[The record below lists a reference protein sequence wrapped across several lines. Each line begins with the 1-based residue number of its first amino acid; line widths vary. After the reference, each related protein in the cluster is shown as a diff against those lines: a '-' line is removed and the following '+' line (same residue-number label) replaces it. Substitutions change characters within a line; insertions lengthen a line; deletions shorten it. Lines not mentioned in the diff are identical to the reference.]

1 MASNSRNVQLASRYA
16 HVTQDTWFYDFTIY
30 LFYLLIYLFIHL
42 DTTCNT
48 LHRSGGRGTT
58 SRAGTRKKAIDCYPF
73 RLEPRENFKNMDSKL
88 HHHHHLVYS
97 YYQLSATAVHHH
109 FPSNCLFV
117 LSVKRHGKFSSSS
130 SRYCQFVLS
139 VKRYGIHST
148 IQIDCKLQSPPWQ
161 RNNVVSSWCIAQD
174 NVVVKAFKIV
184 LDSCCDKQHA
194 WSSSVQKTF
203 WTLIS
208 TTHHDKS
215 SMAFSSQQ
223 CV

>member
-1 MASNSRNVQLASRYA
+1 MVYQLDVWFKFLHHHFHHHHHLWHRIPGTSNWPPDMHMWHRIL
-16 HVTQDTWFYDFTIY
+16 DFTIY

-97 YYQLSATAVHHH
+97 CYQLSATAVHHH

-194 WSSSVQKTF
+194 WSSSVQ
-203 WTLIS
+203 
-208 TTHHDKS
+208 
-215 SMAFSSQQ
+215 
-223 CV
+223 